1 MDISSIATDEYLEA
15 RPDDELGKIQST
27 FESESPGGILVI
39 ENGECVGV
47 VTPQELLR
55 TQTSDDAAAR
65 TAMKAVPRID
75 RNENVREVARLL
87 VENETRIAP
96 VYVEGQVWGAITQ
109 DAILEAVLENLDVL
123 TVGEIATRDVVTITE
138 DDTVSEAINL
148 FREHSVSRLPVVEEG
163 QRPAGILITDDLID
177 FVVRDTDRQTVGDR
191 GGDSP
196 TLRELPVDNVMSE
209 PVQTVTLESTVSE
222 AVSKLLD
229 NDIDGLVVVPE
240 YDERVAGVLTK
251 TDVMRALTYT
261 QEAGTNI
268 QITNID
274 LLHSM
279 SREEVTQRLE
289 DITDKHRELD
299 VHHVHIRLQE
309 HNEELRGRSLVRCQ
323 VRLWSDQEELAG
335 TGEGYGGDEALSL
348 ALDKLERNVLEQK
361 GQRSDE
367 EYRGQLL
374 RTLSEL

>member
-15 RPDDELGKIQST
+15 RPDDELGEVRST
-27 FESESPGGILVI
+27 FESESPAGVLII
-39 ENGECVGV
+39 ENGDCVGV
-47 VTPQELLR
+47 ITPQALLR
-55 TQTSDDAAAR
+55 SQTSDDATVR
-65 TAMKAVPRID
+65 TVMETAPRVE
-75 RNENVREVARLL
+75 RTENVREVARLM
-87 VENETRIAP
+87 VENQTRIAP
-96 VYVEGQVWGAITQ
+96 VYVEGEVWGSVTQ

-123 TVGEIATRDVVTITE
+123 TVGEIATQEVVTVTE
-138 DDTVSEAINL
+138 ETNLGEAINL
-148 FREHSVSRLPVVEEG
+148 LREHSISRVPVVEEG
-163 QRPAGILITDDLID
+163 QRPIGILTTDDLIE
-177 FVVRDTDRQTVGDR
+177 FVVRDTDRQTTGDR

-196 TLRELPVDNVMSE
+196 TLRDLPVENVMDR
-209 PVQTVTLESTVSE
+209 PARTVTLESTVAE
-222 AVSKLLD
+222 AVSEMLD
-229 NDIDGLVVVPE
+229 NDTDGLVVVPE

-251 TDVMRALTYT
+251 TDVMRALTFT
-261 QEAGTNI
+261 QEAGMNI

-279 SREEVTQRLE
+279 SREEVTRRLE
-289 DITDKHRELD
+289 DITGKHRQMD

-309 HNEELRGRSLVRCQ
+309 HEEELRGRSLVRCQ

-361 GQRSDE
+361 GQQSDE

-374 RTLSEL
+374 RTLNEL